1 MAESRKLVTLGALLA
16 LLASC
21 GAARAA
27 DDARGAE
34 LFELCAQ
41 CHGPD
46 GGGMPSAGAPAIAG
60 LPEWYVLAQ
69 LHDFKGGLRGLH
81 PDDAPGLRMY
91 PMSLALKSDE
101 DVQAVARYVA
111 SLPAVPTAQL
121 VQGDAQKGAALY
133 TPCAA
138 CHGPDGGG
146 NQATNAPP
154 LRGRSDWYL
163 LSSLERFKAGIRGN
177 NPQNVN
183 ASLMR
188 GMAQMLTDQQA
199 MKDVVAYIDSLS
211 KQSAAN
217 TER

>member
-1 MAESRKLVTLGALLA
+1 
-16 LLASC
+16 
-21 GAARAA
+21 
-27 DDARGAE
+27 
-34 LFELCAQ
+34 
-41 CHGPD
+41 
-46 GGGMPSAGAPAIAG
+46 MPSTGAPAIAA
-60 LPEWYVLAQ
+60 LPDWYVLTQ
-69 LHDFKGGLRGLH
+69 LHDFKSGLRGLQ
-81 PDDAPGLRMY
+81 PDDTPGLRMY

-138 CHGPDGGG
+138 CHGPDGAG

-163 LSSLERFKAGIRGN
+163 LSSLERFKAGIRGY

-183 ASLMR
+183 AALMR
-188 GMAQMLTDQQA
+188 GMSQMLTDQQA

-211 KQSAAN
+211 KQSAEN
-217 TER
+217 GGK